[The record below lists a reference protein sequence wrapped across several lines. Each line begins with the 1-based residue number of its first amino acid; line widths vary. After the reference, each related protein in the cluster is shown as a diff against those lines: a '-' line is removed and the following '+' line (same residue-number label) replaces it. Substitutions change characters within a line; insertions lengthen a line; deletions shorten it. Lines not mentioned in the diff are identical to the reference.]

1 MTCLRSTRAALLVL
15 PLFSMAACA
24 SRQSPSHLPDTPPMR
39 VQVANDGPE
48 IVRIMFVTN
57 GGYRSRIG
65 TVPPLSTESFIPRV
79 NVKAAGYF
87 LVERA
92 SGAGAT
98 VISGEYDPQ
107 LLAGERVRIRIGEQS
122 VGDYWLIDRHSGAQR

>member
-1 MTCLRSTRAALLVL
+1 
-15 PLFSMAACA
+15 
-24 SRQSPSHLPDTPPMR
+24 
-39 VQVANDGPE
+39 
-48 IVRIMFVTN
+48 MFVTN